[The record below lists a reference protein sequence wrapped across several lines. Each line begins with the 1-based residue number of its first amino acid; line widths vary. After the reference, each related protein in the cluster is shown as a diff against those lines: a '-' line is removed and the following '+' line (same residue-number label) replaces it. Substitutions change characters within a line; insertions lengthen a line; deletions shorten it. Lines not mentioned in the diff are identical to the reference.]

1 MTDEDYKELEARK
14 DDIIWT
20 IGVFSII
27 TMIMFCIGRSCLL
40 LNIKST
46 CRNLSKTW
54 NVMVNKKQPRRL
66 HKKLQMGALK
76 AGAANAM
83 ANLEP
88 MELPEGEAGNEKGL
102 LQLMNKNIELVR
114 EEQKQEL

>member
-1 MTDEDYKELEARK
+1 
-14 DDIIWT
+14 
-20 IGVFSII
+20 
-27 TMIMFCIGRSCLL
+27 
-40 LNIKST
+40 
-46 CRNLSKTW
+46 
-54 NVMVNKKQPRRL
+54 MVNKKQPRRL

-102 LQLMNKNIELVR
+102 LQLMNKNIEIVR
-114 EEQKQEL
+114 EEQKQELSRQQIQ